1 VEPLGEMLR
10 FLAAVETPPM
20 PALVNIGIVD
30 DPSPHL
36 PDVLNMLTRRNLL
49 FRVVAAPDARLDLA
63 VTLGSAEFPIASAL
77 DPSDFAAR
85 VRERLGDDRRLVRV
99 FGTSSVI
106 VHLTGDGRRMR
117 VVVLSFARNR
127 GTQRDV
133 RLRLLGRHR
142 PVSVAAYG
150 TLPGASL
157 ADVANP
163 DGGTEFT
170 LPPFNTIAVIDLE
183 ALP

>member
-1 VEPLGEMLR
+1 
-10 FLAAVETPPM
+10 
-20 PALVNIGIVD
+20 
-30 DPSPHL
+30 
-36 PDVLNMLTRRNLL
+36 
-49 FRVVAAPDARLDLA
+49 
-63 VTLGSAEFPIASAL
+63 
-77 DPSDFAAR
+77 
-85 VRERLGDDRRLVRV
+85 
-99 FGTSSVI
+99 
-106 VHLTGDGRRMR
+106 MR